1 MWEPVPGRE
10 DLYYYHAFAKEQ
22 PDLNWYRPELR
33 NKIYEMINWWLEKGV
48 AGFRIDAIINI
59 QKDTTFP
66 DYPADGPDG
75 LCSADTVV
83 SRASGIGEILEELKV
98 HTFQKYDAFTVGEV
112 FNMKE
117 EELQEFIGEQGISLR
132 CLIFPSIC

>member
-1 MWEPVPGRE
+1 
-10 DLYYYHAFAKEQ
+10 
-22 PDLNWYRPELR
+22 
-33 NKIYEMINWWLEKGV
+33 MINWWLEKGV

-83 SRASGIGEILEELKV
+83 SRASGIGEMLEELKV
-98 HTFQKYDAFTVGEV
+98 HTFQKYDVFTVGEV

-117 EELQEFIGEQGISLR
+117 EELQEIIRTVLEDESKKNLS
-132 CLIFPSIC
+132 P